1 MLILIFTEKRSFR
14 LTVDEALSRLQKSA
28 FRAKFHLSDE
38 DINYI
43 DKKGLD
49 TVKSHAED
57 FIKKRLA
64 PAVIPNDGKQTPMR
78 GHPVFKAQHA
88 CACCCRGCLNKWYHV
103 EKGRELS
110 YDEQRRIV
118 NLLMAWIE
126 REYRSYKIIHKSSP
140 VKESKLHGTFSLFNY
155 LLTKFLMTSTILSIA
170 FTGIAS

>member
-1 MLILIFTEKRSFR
+1 M
-14 LTVDEALSRLQKSA
+14 TVDEALSRLQKSA

-64 PAVIPNDGKQTPMR
+64 PRLYQTTASKRQMR

-88 CACCCRGCLNKWYHV
+88 WRLL
-103 EKGRELS
+103 LS
-110 YDEQRRIV
+110 RV
-118 NLLMAWIE
+118 F
-126 REYRSYKIIHKSSP
+126 K
-140 VKESKLHGTFSLFNY
+140 
-155 LLTKFLMTSTILSIA
+155 
-170 FTGIAS
+170 

>member
-1 MLILIFTEKRSFR
+1 MTKHSQGFKNLL
-14 LTVDEALSRLQKSA
+14 

-78 GHPVFKAQHA
+78 GHPSA
-88 CACCCRGCLNKWYHV
+88 
-103 EKGRELS
+103 
-110 YDEQRRIV
+110 
-118 NLLMAWIE
+118 
-126 REYRSYKIIHKSSP
+126 
-140 VKESKLHGTFSLFNY
+140 
-155 LLTKFLMTSTILSIA
+155 
-170 FTGIAS
+170 